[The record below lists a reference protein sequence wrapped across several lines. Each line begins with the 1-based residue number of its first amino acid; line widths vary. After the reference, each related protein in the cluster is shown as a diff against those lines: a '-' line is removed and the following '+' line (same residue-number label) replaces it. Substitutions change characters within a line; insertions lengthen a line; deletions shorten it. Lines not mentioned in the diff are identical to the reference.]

1 MMSVIKLCRDTLS
14 RDRLLA
20 TVLGSAST
28 LALATVNVR
37 SALYVSAA
45 VFVMLTLA
53 TAAALPLYKFTGK
66 QGVEAVYF
74 TLSAMIAMSFATLST
89 HFDLL
94 ESDSVAKVMVL
105 TVAGG
110 FIAGRVP
117 ESDASVVSPIL
128 DSVVTGAVFA
138 LISVSMAVVRELLA
152 YGTLAGRSVADI
164 SLPIAERPA
173 FGLMMLG
180 VVAMLINV
188 IFVVIRSVRLKMNNR
203 EKEVTASDE

>member
-1 MMSVIKLCRDTLS
+1 MTSVIKLCRDALS

-28 LALATVNVR
+28 LALATVNIR

-53 TAAALPLYKFTGK
+53 TTAALPLYKFTGK

-74 TLSAMIAMSFATLST
+74 AFSAMIAMSFATLST

-94 ESDSVAKVMVL
+94 ESDSVAKIMVL

-117 ESDASVVSPIL
+117 ESDTPIVSSIL
-128 DSVVTGAVFA
+128 DSLVTGVAFA
-138 LISVSMAVVRELLA
+138 LISASMAVVREFFA
-152 YGTLAGRSVADI
+152 YGTLMGRSVADI
-164 SLPIAERPA
+164 SLPVAERPA
-173 FGLMMLG
+173 FGLVMLG

-188 IFVVIRSVRLKMNNR
+188 IFVIIRSVRLKMNNR
-203 EKEVTASDE
+203 EKEVTAPDE